1 MRAAKGNMNVEEA
14 EDIMSIQNEIEHTV
28 TQGHFREQPAI
39 LNISATPKGITIL
52 QRNEVIY
59 TQNDDRQI
67 KKTRKT

>member
-1 MRAAKGNMNVEEA
+1 
-14 EDIMSIQNEIEHTV
+14 MSIKNEIEHTV

-52 QRNEVIY
+52 QRNEIIY
-59 TQNDDRQI
+59 IQNDDRQI